1 MKIILY
7 LLLSFL
13 LLSQVAIA
21 SNETESEAERI
32 LKTSVNNVFAVLS
45 NKLLP
50 MDQKKSNVI
59 EITNSVFDYSLI
71 AKFTLGRKYWN
82 QLDAKQRAEFTTLF
96 TEWYQNALMGKLDLF
111 SDETVIFKP
120 SVVKNKKNV
129 RVPTVLIS
137 KGNEHS
143 ILYRMFKTKNGW
155 KICDIV
161 IDGVSQ
167 LRSHQS
173 QYQNTIKN
181 KGIEGL
187 LTQMRKK

>member
-13 LLSQVAIA
+13 LLIQVAGA
-21 SNETESEAERI
+21 GDKTGAEAEKI
-32 LKTSVNNVFAVLS
+32 LKTSVNNVFAVIS
-45 NKLLP
+45 NKLLS

-71 AKFTLGRKYWN
+71 AKFTLGKKYWI
-82 QLDAKQRAEFTTLF
+82 QLDAKQRVEFVTLF
-96 TEWYQNALMGKLDLF
+96 MEWYQNTFIDKFDLF
-111 SDETVIFKP
+111 SDEK
-120 SVVKNKKNV
+120 VVFYPIIIKDKKNV
-129 RVPTVLIS
+129 KIPTVLIS
-137 KGNEHS
+137 KGSEHS
-143 ILYRMFKTKNGW
+143 ILYRMFKTRNGW

-173 QYQNTIKN
+173 QYRNTIK
-181 KGIEGL
+181 KIGIKGL
-187 LTQMRKK
+187 LTKMRKK